1 MPAVKKGESRGSYM
15 KRAVD
20 MLIHKEGLPP
30 KAAVGKAEGMYD
42 SHWTGPKKGK
52 KK

>member
-1 MPAVKKGESRGSYM
+1 M

-30 KAAVGKAEGMYD
+30 KAAVGKAEGMFD
-42 SHWTGPKKGK
+42 SKWGQKKGGGSSGK
-52 KK
+52 K